1 MKQAMHATIY
11 TEEMAQTTV
20 IAKTLGT
27 YEPMSKEA
35 EKAMQDL
42 IAADKAV

>member
-11 TEEMAQTTV
+11 TEEMAETTV

-27 YEPMSKEA
+27 YEPMPKEA
-35 EKAMQDL
+35 EEAMQAL
-42 IAADKAV
+42 IAADQAV